1 MAALSLDL
9 RERIVAACDEQD
21 ATQAQVAK
29 RFRVSLGMV
38 KKLLGQRRRTGTI
51 APLYARCGRKPRW
64 TTHARQR
71 QLQALLAKTPDL
83 TLKEMRAT
91 LGWTCSL
98 QAIQCVLVKLEL
110 TYKKRRSAPP
120 SRTGRTWRGRAVSG
134 AAAKAGSIPPG

>member
-9 RERIVAACDEQD
+9 RERIVAACDEQE
-21 ATQAQVAK
+21 ATQAQIAR

-38 KKLLGQRRRTGTI
+38 KKLLGQRRRTGQI
-51 APLYARCGRKPRW
+51 APLYSRCGRKPRW

-71 QLQALLAKTPDL
+71 QLKALLAKTPDL

-91 LGWTCSL
+91 LGWACSL

-110 TYKKRRSAPP
+110 TYKKRRSAPA
-120 SRTGRTWRGRAVSG
+120 SRTAPTWRGRAVSG
-134 AAAKAGSIPPG
+134 GVGKADSIPRG